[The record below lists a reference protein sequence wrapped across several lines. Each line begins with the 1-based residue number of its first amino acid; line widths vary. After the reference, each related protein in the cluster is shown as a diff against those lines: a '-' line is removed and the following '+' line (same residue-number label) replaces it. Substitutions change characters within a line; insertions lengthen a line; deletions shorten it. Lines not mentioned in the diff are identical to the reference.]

1 MGVNI
6 SNTGVGAVPPV
17 VAYSDSKEAKDVA
30 SSYIKVYPAYIVS
43 SLGKPSSSLYI
54 DSVDP
59 EDAANVDDAVKKAAE
74 TAISATKITR
84 KSPTLMDIELVSNT
98 VVYDA
103 AGNPTSTVIFKV
115 RNSSGEEV
123 KSVNARVKIL

>member
-1 MGVNI
+1 MVANV
-6 SNTGVGAVPPV
+6 SNTGIGAVPPV
-17 VAYSDSKEAKDVA
+17 VAYSDSKEANDVA

-43 SLGKPSSSLYI
+43 SLGKPSSSLYV

-59 EDAANVDDAVKKAAE
+59 EDLESADSNSNINKKIAPVIA
-74 TAISATKITR
+74 R
-84 KSPTLMDIELVSNT
+84 KAPTLMDIELISNT

-103 AGNPTSTVIFKV
+103 AGNPTSTVVFKV

-123 KSVNARVKIL
+123 KSVKARVKIL

>member
-1 MGVNI
+1 MVANV

-17 VAYSDSKEAKDVA
+17 VAYSDSKEANDVA
-30 SSYIKVYPAYIVS
+30 PSYIKVYPAYIVS
-43 SLGKPSSSLYI
+43 SLGKPSSSLYV

-59 EDAANVDDAVKKAAE
+59 EDVV
-74 TAISATKITR
+74 SADSNSNIDKKITPVIAR
-84 KSPTLMDIELVSNT
+84 KAPTLMDIELISNT

-103 AGNPTSTVIFKV
+103 AGNPTSTVVFKV

-123 KSVNARVKIL
+123 KSVKARVKIL